1 MRRLRRWYD
10 DASLQT
16 KFALQVVIST
26 KLLFAVLL
34 ALVLYLQRQA
44 VLSNV
49 EDAGFQLV
57 KVFARSSVQA
67 VVADDYLVMQHV
79 VNGISGGTEDP
90 LRHAPRRERT

>member
-1 MRRLRRWYD
+1 MRRLRRWYE

-57 KVFARSSVQA
+57 KVFART
-67 VVADDYLVMQHV
+67 DIGFPNHD
-79 VNGISGGTEDP
+79 
-90 LRHAPRRERT
+90 RTRST